1 MLSIASLQINLHL
14 LSHCIFIFNLD
25 RCDVPWLPSSSSRE
39 EFALV
44 DWCRDTLEFLK
55 SCSLLFTYYTF
66 FHHYQRSIDFNT
78 VNIHRTVGMY
88 FLVSTGNRGDIE
100 WHDLQRSYYPIHSLL
115 LGVYVSILPLGT
127 VFPHTLP
134 WANIRG
140 WISNL
145 NLSNRLPLQ
154 SKKVFLLNIWHLS
167 SKGYKK

>member
-1 MLSIASLQINLHL
+1 MTQIYFDGSTRTCLTSRPPAASPSMLSIASLQINLHL

-88 FLVSTGNRGDIE
+88 FLVSTRNRGDMIYRD
-100 WHDLQRSYYPIHSLL
+100 HIYQYTPCSDR
-115 LGVYVSILPLGT
+115 
-127 VFPHTLP
+127 
-134 WANIRG
+134 
-140 WISNL
+140 
-145 NLSNRLPLQ
+145 
-154 SKKVFLLNIWHLS
+154 
-167 SKGYKK
+167 